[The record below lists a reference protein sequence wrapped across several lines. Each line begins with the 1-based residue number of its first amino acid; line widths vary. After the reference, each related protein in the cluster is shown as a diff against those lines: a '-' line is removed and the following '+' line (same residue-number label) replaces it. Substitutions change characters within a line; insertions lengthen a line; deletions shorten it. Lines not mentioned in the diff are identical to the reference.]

1 MISSTRI
8 WRAVLVGS
16 LALNLFI
23 AGFVVAQF
31 ARGDKVVTAPAA
43 ARAAQPLS
51 AQAPEVRRVVEQN
64 NKVVRPNLVNVRK
77 ANEAVST
84 ALLAEPFD
92 AERMTKALE
101 RLRSAT
107 LTSQKALHG
116 AMMETVAAMSPEQR
130 RQLAEATKRTTAER
144 IFLLGQ

>member
-23 AGFVVAQF
+23 AGFVVAQV

-51 AQAPEVRRVVEQN
+51 RQAPEVRRVVEQN
-64 NKVVRPNLVNVRK
+64 DKVVRPNLVNVRK

-92 AERMTKALE
+92 AERLTKALE

-116 AMMETVAAMSPEQR
+116 AMFETVATMSPEQR
-130 RQLAEATKRTTAER
+130 RQFAEATKRTAAER
-144 IFLLGQ
+144 VFLLGQ